1 MTELNADDTNWQ
13 PPADRENLSRFLSA
27 AIIAIMLF
35 IPVVDRVVQF
45 PWPDRVPARV
55 ACTREWPGALGGSKP
70 CRNTEGQGDVVAG
83 TLLGD
88 TGRGNGKVTAPGGM
102 YSPQTRPHMPD
113 SVSRSTLDGRA
124 QVEPEAGMLVT
135 DRLGVDTNTVLFL
148 RPHARIGKEENNELG
163 HGMERNLAGA
173 SDRGV
178 PNSIGAGA
186 DGEGTPRELSDRS
199 GRPGFA
205 TWVHPS
211 LAGRD
216 DTARGDGEKY
226 WPWDREYIASISY
239 PLGTVLEVHHN
250 SNVLIGVVKDRGLL
264 APDQVDLSEAGFLAL
279 AGRLGTGVISVTIR
293 EVQGR

>member
-1 MTELNADDTNWQ
+1 MVQSSEPERVEGLYLKPLIYHREVSDEL
-13 PPADRENLSRFLSA
+13 
-27 AIIAIMLF
+27 
-35 IPVVDRVVQF
+35 
-45 PWPDRVPARV
+45 
-55 ACTREWPGALGGSKP
+55 
-70 CRNTEGQGDVVAG
+70 
-83 TLLGD
+83 
-88 TGRGNGKVTAPGGM
+88 GNGVGYGLETPPGWG
-102 YSPQTRPHMPD
+102 S
-113 SVSRSTLDGRA
+113 DGA
-124 QVEPEAGMLVT
+124 
-135 DRLGVDTNTVLFL
+135 
-148 RPHARIGKEENNELG
+148 
-163 HGMERNLAGA
+163 
-173 SDRGV
+173 
-178 PNSIGAGA
+178 IGAGA

-239 PLGTVLEVHHN
+239 PLGAVLEVRHN

-293 EVQGR
+293 EAMQ